1 MFSRY
6 AGYRRRGSVLILVVG
21 VLAMLFVIGTTQL
34 MVARFEKQNAETK
47 SSARD
52 LKGVVSMLYLPM
64 AEMFQNDALAA
75 TNADLDPALQDWA
88 DFGGTASLATIDN
101 YVDVF
106 LLPYWNQLAN
116 KGVRAADI
124 AMLRAQLKERLLL
137 GRSGDGLI
145 ASLEPHWDPAA
156 GQFRYFSI
164 SLGLDSFPNLAAVND
179 SLNSVP
185 PGSFRPVITFGDPS
199 KTVSN
204 PVTDVNQ
211 LHGNAEGSGVTD
223 SLRMDVALS
232 SLYEGKYK
240 MFQRVISHGGM
251 VMLDRTTHPALLAQ
265 VIHPSDT
272 QAHSDPAYL
281 FDQGWSRT
289 STDEERLRRR
299 GYLPESTQ
307 DYGSLLSNDLRRLI
321 PYTLGYDSARYRNV
335 SPHWW
340 PVGSDHTVTVDEDWW
355 HDRMRPMVAL
365 TEGSYSENQDQYDR
379 RHLLTTHSY
388 DDLLRP
394 QRSEARLLQLP
405 DGVGGFTANLVL
417 GQYFHVINPTATSD
431 TSYNR
436 FETQG
441 RLAYQFDAAG
451 NPTAYSPEPLAYGVI
466 RTGFNPFSLQ
476 FNRPGLRTPFSLR
489 DTLVVPNPASYPTV
503 DEAGTVLTWTY
514 QASLKR
520 FVQLTGYYLAMI
532 QNTTVPGAAR
542 TASAGTTNPT
552 LEELYEQ
559 FHTAAQLAVNTIDF
573 ADNADVTGDGR
584 VNAADVIPNASN
596 PIDPLTAFTYRYDDT
611 IAMGGTGSTTKDVTV
626 YGFEKQPFITEA
638 YVKNIHKPVKVG
650 ESYDWLDEPD
660 TAESIYAVE
669 LYNPYSEALALED
682 FALEVSPNVYADLA
696 ALTMA
701 PHSYIV
707 LANTSAD
714 VALPRD
720 PFVGVL
726 GTTLFTTKDGHLTML
741 TYTAGT
747 EGDGET
753 PGTPAT
759 TSAGGSFRFA
769 IPEAGAAGGGGGTP
783 ISISLVRKSVLH
795 LGFSAAGDP
804 VARLETATDT
814 NGLGARAVVDTL
826 TPNIVGTDSAG
837 MLSDNLA
844 TDVRFGAIGDTSVR
858 GPEDDT
864 DLLIAESSLQRR
876 KDLELF
882 GGVYRPIHWHFTI
895 ARQMVFPLPWDEHV
909 ENADHVVNGLPHP
922 LTRPEGAVPQH
933 NLLGT
938 AEFTNSA
945 GTSNQ
950 AVMARYMEGLALNI
964 SVAGALG
971 PYQDGR
977 LPYLLSDPSRM
988 PILDIA
994 LPVAPVQ
1001 LVTSDL
1007 GLDAY
1012 GRCRAYPTTGTLLLV
1027 SRHAHV
1033 KDGTVAIP
1041 VTNTFNI
1048 PPKITD
1054 QRNLMYGQMLLRDEF
1069 DQLRHVDN
1077 GHLPVFDPEQV
1088 VLGEPR
1094 RLQMP
1099 WGQLVFDYFTTLPVE
1114 ELFQLKDLSLIGG
1127 PSAVRLIDLY
1137 NESNPTDFENA
1148 YKFVVNGVQAGSAP
1162 VQEVVSASGTRTI
1175 GPKVRGRINVN
1186 MAPWWVLDGLPV
1198 LPDAYWEPEV
1208 DANYGLYNGLPV
1220 PELVSDVLDPATF
1233 DDVANTR
1240 AARRWL
1246 TSALTE
1252 PAHAHTSGF
1261 ATLHPALARYLVSY
1275 REKRR
1280 VEGQGPVLVMPDPV
1294 TVYGLFDEIDYSIG
1308 RLKSYFARSPGYVGV
1323 GALCDVPRR
1332 IPLAEYLGGS
1342 ILYQNTPMP
1351 AGVAFNDLRL
1361 QVHAGTGRKPF
1372 AYLGYLQLVAPV
1384 VRLQDWA
1391 TVKSHVYTIYN
1402 LVGDDGTPPIWLRS
1416 QTTIDR
1422 TRCLYTNDLPEK
1434 IVHTEPISYFNAV
1447 TDQK

>member
-88 DFGGTASLATIDN
+88 DFGGTANEDTMRTYVSWLGLNPDDNAVGTELLA
-101 YVDVF
+101 
-106 LLPYWNQLAN
+106 
-116 KGVRAADI
+116 
-124 AMLRAQLKERLLL
+124 RLLVR
-137 GRSGDGLI
+137 RSGDGLI

-164 SLGLDSFPNLAAVND
+164 SLGLDSFPNLAAVKD

-185 PGSFRPVITFGDPS
+185 PGSFRPVITFGDAS

-204 PVTDVNQ
+204 PITGATQ

-272 QAHSDPAYL
+272 QAHSNPPGYL
-281 FDQGWSRT
+281 FEQGWSRT

-299 GYLPESTQ
+299 GYLPESTK
-307 DYGSLLSNDLRRLI
+307 DYGNLLSNDLRRLI
-321 PYTLGYDSARYRNV
+321 PFTLGYDSARYRNV

-340 PVGSDHTVTVDEDWW
+340 PVGSDHTVTVDENWW
-355 HDRMRPMVAL
+355 RDRMRPMVAL
-365 TEGSYSENQDQYDR
+365 TEGSYNASQDQYDR

-394 QRSEARLLQLP
+394 QRGEARLLQLP
-405 DGVGGFTANLVL
+405 DGVGGFYANQVL

-441 RLAYQFDAAG
+441 RLAYQFAAG

-532 QNTTVPGAAR
+532 QNTTVPGAAQ
-542 TASAGTTNPT
+542 TLNLAAGTDNPT
-552 LEELYEQ
+552 LDALYTQ
-559 FHTAAQLAVNTIDF
+559 LHTAAQLAVNTIDF
-573 ADNADVTGDGR
+573 ADNADVTGDGL

-596 PIDPLTAFTYRYDDT
+596 PIDPLTAFTYT
-611 IAMGGTGSTTKDVTV
+611 NTLTGNDVTV

-650 ESYDWLDEPD
+650 ESYEWLDEPD
-660 TAESIYAVE
+660 TDESIYAVE
-669 LYNPYSEALALED
+669 LYNPYSEALVLDD
-682 FALEVSPNVYADLA
+682 FALEVSPNVYVDMTGLSIARY
-696 ALTMA
+696 
-701 PHSYIV
+701 SYIV

-714 VALPRD
+714 VALGRD
-720 PFVGVL
+720 PFVGEV
-726 GTTLFTTKDGHLTML
+726 GTTLFTTEDGHLTML
-741 TYTAGT
+741 TSPET
-747 EGDGET
+747 EGDEVT

-759 TSAGGSFRFA
+759 ASPGGSFQFA
-769 IPEAGAAGGGGGTP
+769 LPGLAGGDPAP
-783 ISISLVRKSVLH
+783 INISLVRKSVLH
-795 LGFSAAGDP
+795 LGFSTAGVP
-804 VARLETATDT
+804 VARLETATVN

-826 TPNIVGTDSAG
+826 TPTITGTDSHQG
-837 MLSDNLA
+837 LLSDNWA
-844 TDVRFGAIGDTSVR
+844 SDVRFGAVGDTGDNSVR
-858 GPEDDT
+858 TPEDDT

-895 ARQMVFPLPWDEHV
+895 AQQMVFPLPWDEHV
-909 ENADHVVNGLPHP
+909 DNPDHVVDGLLHP
-922 LTRPEGAVPQH
+922 LTRPGALPQH

-938 AEFTNSA
+938 AEFINSA
-945 GTSNQ
+945 GISNQ
-950 AVMARYMEGLALNI
+950 DVMVRYMEGLALNI
-964 SVAGALG
+964 PVTGTLSEY
-971 PYQDGR
+971 PDGR
-977 LPYLLSDPSRM
+977 LPYVNANVLPV
-988 PILDIA
+988 LDSA
-994 LPVAPVQ
+994 VVPVAPVQ

-1027 SRHAHV
+1027 SRYAHV
-1033 KDGTVAIP
+1033 KDGTVLETP
-1041 VTNTFNI
+1041 VTTAVTAD
-1048 PPKITD
+1048 PSITD
-1054 QRNLMYGQMLLRDEF
+1054 QRGLAYETDLTGFDPLR
-1069 DQLRHVDN
+1069 QVDN

-1099 WGQLVFDYFTTLPVE
+1099 WGQLVFDYFTTLPIE
-1114 ELFQLKDLSLIGG
+1114 ELFQLKDLSPIGG
-1127 PSAVRLIDLY
+1127 PASVRLVDLY
-1137 NESNPTDFENA
+1137 DESNPTPFENA
-1148 YKFVVNGVQAGSAP
+1148 YKFVVNGLLPTDSDPKKVYGSSP

-1198 LPDAYWEPEV
+1198 LPDAYWEPGH
-1208 DANYGLYNGLPV
+1208 ANYGLYNGLPV

-1233 DDVANTR
+1233 DDASNTR
-1240 AARRWL
+1240 AAWRWL
-1246 TSALTE
+1246 NGAVME
-1252 PAHAHTSGF
+1252 PAHVHTASF
-1261 ATLHPALARYLVSY
+1261 ATLHPAFARYLVSY
-1275 REKRR
+1275 REKRI
-1280 VEGQGPVLVMPDPV
+1280 VDGQGPDLYN
-1294 TVYGLFDEIDYSIG
+1294 VYDE
-1308 RLKSYFARSPGYVGV
+1308 SYFAGGPGYVGV

-1332 IPLAEYLGGS
+1332 IPLAEFLGS
-1342 ILYQNTPMP
+1342 SVMYQNSAMP

-1361 QVHAGTGRKPF
+1361 QVHAGTGRRPF

-1391 TVKSHVYTIYN
+1391 TVKSHVYTMYN
-1402 LVGDDGTPPIWLRS
+1402 LVGDNSTPPIWLRS

-1447 TDQK
+1447 SDQK